1 VAAGFALFGLTV
13 SLALGAWLYL
23 ASRDLEQRLIDEA
36 LNAELED
43 YLARLSR
50 NPHSLPPQTATIRGF
65 VVRPGESGDGLPG
78 ELGDLPEG
86 RYTLK
91 IDGVTYR
98 VGVRERADLTLYM
111 LHNRTQLERREQ
123 RFALI
128 LVAGVTLVALLAA
141 AGGWW
146 LAGRVIAPVREL
158 AERVR
163 GRDPADPLDPFA
175 EGLPNDEVGD
185 LARTIA
191 RYLARLRAF
200 VERERAFAGNASH
213 ELRTPLAVIQSTAEV
228 LLADEGLDARTHGRA
243 ERIAR
248 ATRGM
253 ADLTEALLMLTRER
267 PGQVAPTAPCGVEEV
282 LREAIEMHRPLLRH
296 KPVSLALEVLARP
309 QLAVERP
316 LLSIALGNLLRN
328 ACTYTERG
336 AVTVALDAHEV
347 RVSDTGPGIPP
358 EELRCLFEQDDCRRR
373 SVRGAGIGLP
383 LVKRIADRQGWQLSV
398 ESREGH
404 GAVFRLRF
412 APFTASFTPS

>member
-1 VAAGFALFGLTV
+1 VAAGFALFGLSV

-50 NPHSLPPQTATIRGF
+50 NRHSLPPETATIRGF
-65 VVRPGESGDGLPG
+65 VVRPGRDAGGLPDA
-78 ELGDLPEG
+78 LRDLPEG
-86 RYTLK
+86 RYTFQ
-91 IDGVTYR
+91 IDGATYR
-98 VGVRERADLTLYM
+98 VGVRERPGLTLYM
-111 LHNRTQLERREQ
+111 LHNRTQVERREQ

-128 LVAGVTLVALLAA
+128 LVVGVTLVALLAA
-141 AGGWW
+141 GGGWW
-146 LAGRVIAPVREL
+146 LAGRVIAPVRDL
-158 AERVR
+158 ADRVR
-163 GRDPADPLDPFA
+163 GRDAADPLDPFA

-213 ELRTPLAVIQSTAEV
+213 ELRTPLAVIQSTT
-228 LLADEGLDARTHGRA
+228 EGLLGDERLDERTRGRVD
-243 ERIAR
+243 RIAR
-248 ATRGM
+248 AARGM
-253 ADLTEALLMLTRER
+253 ADLTEALLMLARER
-267 PGQVAPTAPCGVEEV
+267 PGQAAPTAPCGVEEV

-296 KPVSLALEVLARP
+296 KPVSLALEVLAHP

-316 LLSIALGNLLRN
+316 LLAIALGNLLRN

-336 AVTVALDAHEV
+336 AVAVTLDEQEV
-347 RVSDTGPGIPP
+347 RVSDTGPGIQP
-358 EELRCLFEQDDCRRR
+358 EELRCLFEQDDCRQR

-383 LVKRIADRQGWQLSV
+383 LVKRIADRQGWQLAV

-404 GAVFRLRF
+404 GAVFRLQF
-412 APFTASFTPS
+412 SPAPGSTQG